1 MDWRWALRRERD
13 LCGVAGFLLEALQ
26 VVDGLARERSG
37 REDRFLVAAKDLEPT
52 GEVLSMIEPGRI
64 GDAKLGAQKSCSK
77 LGHKFL
83 KTIGFIAEALAMLAV
98 EAMGAPAQ

>member
-1 MDWRWALRRERD
+1 
-13 LCGVAGFLLEALQ
+13 
-26 VVDGLARERSG
+26 
-37 REDRFLVAAKDLEPT
+37 
-52 GEVLSMIEPGRI
+52 MIEPGRI

-83 KTIGFIAEALAMLAV
+83 ETIGFIAEALAMLAV